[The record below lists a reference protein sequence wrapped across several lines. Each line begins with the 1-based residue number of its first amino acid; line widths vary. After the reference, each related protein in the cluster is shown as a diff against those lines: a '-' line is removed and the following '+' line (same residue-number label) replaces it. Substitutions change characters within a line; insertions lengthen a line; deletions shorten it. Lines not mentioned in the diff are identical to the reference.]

1 MNAGNPR
8 EWGDLDSFLE
18 EVASDGM
25 RFEGDFDAYD
35 ARQSQHCFN
44 KGAAPVFFSVVTR
57 MGWPGED
64 AVLMRRLV

>member
-1 MNAGNPR
+1 MFFAPVAAVMAALGPRITGQAIGVNAGNPR

-35 ARQSQHCFN
+35 AR
-44 KGAAPVFFSVVTR
+44 
-57 MGWPGED
+57 
-64 AVLMRRLV
+64 